1 MSKNA
6 KNHLLTELPTA
17 PVTEPINYTV
27 YVPTEGSTDKLTY
40 VGWGN
45 SICPFDTL
53 SEALEFIDEQ
63 EKLTATSQSDSHKII
78 SDNLSDYDKEL
89 VLESLISEEPKNL
102 KGRKLKDALYSQLE
116 HEKSLSTKTRK
127 VA

>member
-1 MSKNA
+1 MSK
-6 KNHLLTELPTA
+6 KTKTHLLAELPTA

-27 YVPTEGSTDKLTY
+27 YVPSEGSTDKLTY

-63 EKLTATSQSDSHKII
+63 EKLHAVSQSDPQKII
-78 SDNLSDYDKEL
+78 TDDLSDNDKDL
-89 VLESLISEEPKNL
+89 VMESLITEKPKNL